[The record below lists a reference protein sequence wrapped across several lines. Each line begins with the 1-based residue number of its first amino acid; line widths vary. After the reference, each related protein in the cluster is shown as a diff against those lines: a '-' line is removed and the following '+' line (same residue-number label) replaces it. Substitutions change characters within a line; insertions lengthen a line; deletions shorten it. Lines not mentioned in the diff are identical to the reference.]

1 MRKFKRNWENDVVI
15 KNSSIHGKGMFALN
29 DIPEEELVMVIRGEV
44 ITGKECVRREEKE
57 NNVYIFWN
65 GRYYI
70 DTINTDKIKY
80 INHNCDPNCY
90 VDDRDKETLNLISL
104 REIKKGEELTIDYGY
119 EEIYDACSCET
130 CGSEN

>member
-1 MRKFKRNWENDVVI
+1 VRKFTHDWEKNIAV
-15 KNSSIHGKGMFALN
+15 KNSSIHGKGIFALT
-29 DIPEEELVMVIRGEV
+29 DIPEEELIMVIKGEV
-44 ITGKECVRREEKE
+44 ITGKECERREEEE